1 MSPRP
6 AVVIH
11 PLVHAYLSDLGRA
24 LAGADP
30 RERADV
36 LDGVREHLDEALG
49 DGAPVETADV
59 RRVLADLGPVEA
71 IAAQATRAELPAPP
85 TSSSV
90 ASPAAVAPASDTTS
104 LVALITA
111 IVASAV
117 FFIPFVSI
125 PLAVASLV
133 TAAVHLRRPG
143 ARKGRCWAA
152 VAVAS
157 ATLLLM
163 ALAAA
168 LLLSVEEVGTLGPG
182 TVGSATSVTSAPA
195 E

>member
-6 AVVIH
+6 AVDTH
-11 PLVHAYLSDLGRA
+11 PLVHAYLADLERA

-36 LDGVREHLDEALG
+36 LDGVREHLGEALG
-49 DGAPVETADV
+49 DGGPHETADV

-71 IAAQATRAELPAPP
+71 IAAQATRAELQPPVVGAP
-85 TSSSV
+85 
-90 ASPAAVAPASDTTS
+90 AVAPTGDTTS

-111 IVASAV
+111 IAAAAV

-125 PLAVASLV
+125 PLAVGALV
-133 TAAVHLRRPG
+133 TAAVHLRSPG

-152 VAVAS
+152 IAVAT
-157 ATLLLM
+157 AMLLLM
-163 ALAAA
+163 ALAASLFLVA
-168 LLLSVEEVGTLGPG
+168 EETSTLDPG
-182 TVGSATSVTSAPA
+182 TVAPATSLTTVPA

>member
-6 AVVIH
+6 AVVTH
-11 PLVHAYLSDLGRA
+11 PLVHAYLSDLERA

-30 RERADV
+30 RERTDV
-36 LDGVREHLDEALG
+36 LDGVREHLGEALG

-59 RRVLADLGPVEA
+59 RRVIADLGPVEA
-71 IAAQATRAELPAPP
+71 IAAQATRAELLAPP
-85 TSSSV
+85 TSPPV
-90 ASPAAVAPASDTTS
+90 RAVAPASDTTS
-104 LVALITA
+104 IVALVTA
-111 IVASAV
+111 IAAAAA
-117 FFIPFVSI
+117 FFTPFVSI
-125 PLAVASLV
+125 PLAVAALV
-133 TAAVHLRRPG
+133 TAAVHLRSPG

-168 LLLSVEEVGTLGPG
+168 LFLTASTGFEGG
-182 TVGSATSVTSAPA
+182 TVEPATSLTTSVG
-195 E
+195 